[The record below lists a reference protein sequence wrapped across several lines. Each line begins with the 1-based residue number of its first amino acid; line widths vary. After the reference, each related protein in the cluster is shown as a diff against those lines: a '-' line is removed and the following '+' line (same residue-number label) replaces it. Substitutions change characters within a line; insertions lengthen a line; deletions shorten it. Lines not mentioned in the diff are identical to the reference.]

1 MDIHQT
7 EDMEITENVEIN
19 QNGFIPIPQIIKD
32 TLLLGGF
39 IALTIFSVISYMG
52 RWRRQILEQDQMT
65 IEFQR
70 IRQRANELTEHNE

>member
-1 MDIHQT
+1 MERHET
-7 EDMEITENVEIN
+7 ESMEISENVEIS

-39 IALTIFSVISYMG
+39 ITLTIFCVISYMG
-52 RWRRQILEQDQMT
+52 RWRRQILEQDRMT

-70 IRQRANELTEHNE
+70 IRQRGNQLTEHNE

>member
-1 MDIHQT
+1 MDIQET
-7 EDMEITENVEIN
+7 ENMEITENIEIN
-19 QNGFIPIPQIIKD
+19 QNGFIPIPQLIKD

-39 IALTIFSVISYMG
+39 IALATFCVISYMS
-52 RWRRQILEQDQMT
+52 RWRRQILEQDRMT